1 MFRALIFFVKI
12 YRNKSLNIFKLVTVV
27 NVRKSNFASYEI
39 STNIFMIDE
48 RVEYPEQCLIYT
60 YLKISILSNL
70 LIQRLNNN
78 TFFLQIFV
86 YIILT
91 D

>member
-1 MFRALIFFVKI
+1 MFVKAI
-12 YRNKSLNIFKLVTVV
+12 LLV
-27 NVRKSNFASYEI
+27 NEI

-78 TFFLQIFV
+78 TFF
-86 YIILT
+86 T
-91 D
+91 DIRVHYTY